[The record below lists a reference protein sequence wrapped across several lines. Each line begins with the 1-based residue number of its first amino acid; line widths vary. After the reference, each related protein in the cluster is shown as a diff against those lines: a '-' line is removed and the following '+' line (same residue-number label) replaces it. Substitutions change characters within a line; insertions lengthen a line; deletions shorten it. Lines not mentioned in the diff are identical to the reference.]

1 MSVRLANIDSTSSW
15 DGKAES
21 RSSEE
26 DNSLIGA
33 VLKDRCLFAAEGK
46 RGLLN
51 LPMKWARDTE
61 ADTDFRSEEVS
72 QVALKSHES
81 LPLLP
86 PLHNCRLEARWRL
99 S

>member
-1 MSVRLANIDSTSSW
+1 MSARLASIDSTSSW

-21 RSSEE
+21 RSSQG
-26 DNSLIGA
+26 DISLIGG

-61 ADTDFRSEEVS
+61 EDTDFRSEEVS
-72 QVALKSHES
+72 QVARKLMSPFLFFH
-81 LPLLP
+81 PYTID
-86 PLHNCRLEARWRL
+86 A
-99 S
+99 